1 MSIRRSETPRVFVA
15 ANPAAI
21 NPASAQPLPPFNPF
35 PVQSL
40 MTTTATHRPT
50 NAWFITNVRQTDG
63 ATVDV
68 SIADGHI
75 AAIGPDLAR
84 PPGAT
89 LEDGAGALL
98 MPGFV
103 EGHAHL
109 DKTHWGMRWYRN
121 EVGPKLTDRID
132 TERRWRA
139 QSGHDA
145 GAQSLALARAFVQAG
160 TTRLRTH
167 VDIDTDAGL
176 RHLDGVLATRDTMR
190 GVLDMQIV
198 AFPQSGL
205 LGRPGTGALLER
217 ALSAGADV
225 LGALDPASIDGD
237 PVASLDLTFG
247 LAHRHGK
254 PIDIHLHEPAH
265 LGAFTLGLLLDR
277 VAALG
282 MQGQVV
288 VSHAFCL
295 GALPE
300 RERDALLARLA
311 DLRVALLTT
320 APPSTPVPPLK
331 ACLER
336 GVALFGGNDGI
347 RDTWTPYGSPDM
359 LERAMLI
366 AMRYDLRRDDEL
378 ALAFDC
384 VSTTA
389 ARACGFDD
397 YGLQAGARAD
407 LVLLD
412 ADTLA
417 QAIVARPPRKL
428 VVAQGRIVARHGE
441 PVRNSTSDD

>member
-1 MSIRRSETPRVFVA
+1 LPVA
-15 ANPAAI
+15 AVN
-21 NPASAQPLPPFNPF
+21 LH
-35 PVQSL
+35 
-40 MTTTATHRPT
+40 MTITAPSDPKTLATSPST
-50 NAWFITNVRQTDG
+50 NAWLITNVRLTDG
-63 ATVDV
+63 TRVDV
-68 SIADGHI
+68 SIADGRI

-84 PPGAT
+84 EPGIAS
-89 LEDGAGALL
+89 EDGGGALL
-98 MPGFV
+98 LPGFV
-103 EGHAHL
+103 EGHTHL

-121 EVGPKLTDRID
+121 EVGPKLTDRIEN
-132 TERRWRA
+132 ERRWRA

-145 GAQSLALARAFVQAG
+145 GAQSLALARAFVLAG

-176 RHLDGVLATRDTMR
+176 RHLEGVLATRDTLR
-190 GVLDMQIV
+190 DVLDLQIV
-198 AFPQSGL
+198 AFPQSGV
-205 LGRPGTGALLER
+205 LGRPGTDALLDR

-225 LGALDPASIDGD
+225 LGALDPALIDGD
-237 PVASLDLTFG
+237 PVASLNVTFG
-247 LAHRHGK
+247 LAQRHQK
-254 PIDIHLHEPAH
+254 PIDIHLHEPAEI
-265 LGAFTLGLLLDR
+265 GAFTLGLLLDR

-300 RERDALLARLA
+300 RERDALLERVA

-320 APPSTPVPPLK
+320 APPSTPVPPLMTCIDK
-331 ACLER
+331 
-336 GVALFGGNDGI
+336 GVTLFGGNDGI

-366 AMRYDLRRDDEL
+366 AMRYNLRRDDHL

-384 VSTTA
+384 VSSA
-389 ARACGFDD
+389 AAHGCGFAHF
-397 YGLQAGARAD
+397 GLRAGSRAD

-428 VVAQGRIVARHGE
+428 VVANGRIVARDGAHAPHRPGC
-441 PVRNSTSDD
+441 

>member
-1 MSIRRSETPRVFVA
+1 
-15 ANPAAI
+15 
-21 NPASAQPLPPFNPF
+21 
-35 PVQSL
+35 
-40 MTTTATHRPT
+40 MTTTVTHTT
-50 NAWFITNVRQTDG
+50 NHAWLMTNVRQTDG
-63 ATVDV
+63 TRVDV
-68 SIADGHI
+68 SIANGRI
-75 AAIGPDLAR
+75 AAIGPNLPR
-84 PPGAT
+84 EPGGAI
-89 LEDGAGALL
+89 EDGAGALL
-98 MPGFV
+98 LPGFV
-103 EGHAHL
+103 EGHTHL
-109 DKTHWGMRWYRN
+109 DKTTWGMSWYRN
-121 EVGPKLTDRID
+121 EVGPKLTDRIEN
-132 TERRWRA
+132 ERRWRA

-176 RHLDGVLATRDTMR
+176 RHLEGVLATRDTLR
-190 GVLDMQIV
+190 DVLDMQIV

-205 LGRPGTGALLER
+205 LGRPGTDALLDR

-225 LGALDPASIDGD
+225 LGALDPALIDGD
-237 PVASLDLTFG
+237 PVTSLDLTFE
-247 LAHRHGK
+247 LAQRHQK
-254 PIDIHLHEPAH
+254 PIDIHLHEPGEI
-265 LGAFTLGLLLDR
+265 GAFTFGLLLDR

-300 RERDALLARLA
+300 RERDTLLARIA
-311 DLRVALLTT
+311 DLCVALLTT

-331 ACLER
+331 TCIDK
-336 GVALFGGNDGI
+336 GVTLFGGNDGI

-366 AMRYDLRRDDEL
+366 AMRYGLRRDDDL

-389 ARACGFDD
+389 ARACGFAQ

-412 ADTLA
+412 ADGLA
-417 QAIVARPPRKL
+417 HAIVARPPRKL
-428 VVAQGRIVARHGE
+428 VVANGRIVARHGA
-441 PVRNSTSDD
+441 PATHRIGR

>member
-1 MSIRRSETPRVFVA
+1 
-15 ANPAAI
+15 
-21 NPASAQPLPPFNPF
+21 
-35 PVQSL
+35 
-40 MTTTATHRPT
+40 MTTTATHHTT
-50 NAWFITNVRQTDG
+50 NAWIITNVHQADG
-63 ATVDV
+63 ARVDV
-68 SIADGHI
+68 SIAAGRI
-75 AAIGPDLAR
+75 ATIGPDLPR
-84 PPGAT
+84 EPGMAI
-89 LEDGAGALL
+89 EDGAGALL
-98 MPGFV
+98 LPGFV
-103 EGHAHL
+103 EGHTHL
-109 DKTHWGMRWYRN
+109 DKTHWGMSWYRN
-121 EVGPKLTDRID
+121 EVGPKLTDRIEN
-132 TERRWRA
+132 ERRWRA

-145 GAQSLALARAFVQAG
+145 GAQSLALARAFLLAG

-176 RHLDGVLATRDTMR
+176 RHLEGVLATRAALSDL
-190 GVLDMQIV
+190 LDLQIV

-205 LGRPGTGALLER
+205 LGRPGTDALLDR

-225 LGALDPASIDGD
+225 LGALDPALIDGD
-237 PVASLDLTFG
+237 PVASLDVTFG
-247 LAHRHGK
+247 LAQRHQK
-254 PIDIHLHEPAH
+254 PIDIHLHEPGEI
-265 LGAFTLGLLLDR
+265 GAFTLGLLLDR

-300 RERDALLARLA
+300 RERDALLARVA

-320 APPSTPVPPLK
+320 APSSTPVPPLK
-331 ACLER
+331 TCIET
-336 GVALFGGNDGI
+336 GVTLFGGNDGI

-366 AMRYDLRRDDEL
+366 AMRYGLRRDDEL

-384 VSTTA
+384 VSSTA
-389 ARACGFDD
+389 ARGCGFTQ
-397 YGLQAGARAD
+397 YGLQPGARAD

-428 VVAQGRIVARHGE
+428 VVANGRIVARNGAHAQH
-441 PVRNSTSDD
+441 RNGH

>member
-1 MSIRRSETPRVFVA
+1 MPIVHA
-15 ANPAAI
+15 AVN
-21 NPASAQPLPPFNPF
+21 L
-35 PVQSL
+35 L
-40 MTTTATHRPT
+40 MTTTAPAATT
-50 NAWFITNVRQTDG
+50 NAWLITNVRLADG
-63 ATVDV
+63 ARVDV
-68 SIADGHI
+68 SLADGRI

-84 PPGAT
+84 EPGIAI
-89 LEDGAGALL
+89 EDGAGALL
-98 MPGFV
+98 LPGFV
-103 EGHAHL
+103 EGHTHL

-121 EVGPKLTDRID
+121 EVGPKLTDRIEN
-132 TERRWRA
+132 ERRWRA

-145 GAQSLALARAFVQAG
+145 GAQSLALARAFVLAG

-176 RHLDGVLATRDTMR
+176 RHLEGVLATRAALRD
-190 GVLDMQIV
+190 VLDLQIV

-205 LGRPGTGALLER
+205 LGRPGTDALLDR

-225 LGALDPASIDGD
+225 LGALDPALIDGD
-237 PVASLDLTFG
+237 PVASLNLTFG
-247 LAHRHGK
+247 LAQRHQK
-254 PIDIHLHEPAH
+254 PIDIHLHEPGEI
-265 LGAFTLGLLLDR
+265 GAFTLGLLLDR

-311 DLRVALLTT
+311 DLRVGLLTT

-331 ACLER
+331 ACIDQ
-336 GVALFGGNDGI
+336 GVTLFGGNDGI

-366 AMRYDLRRDDEL
+366 AMRYNLRRDDDL

-384 VSTTA
+384 VSGTA
-389 ARACGFDD
+389 ARGCGFTD
-397 YGLQAGARAD
+397 YGLRTGARAD

-417 QAIVARPPRKL
+417 HAIVARPPRRL
-428 VVAQGRIVARHGE
+428 VVANGRIVARNGAHALHQPGH
-441 PVRNSTSDD
+441 